1 MGENPEVDLAYEMQ
15 QDETMPIVVHPDRSV
30 PMSQHK
36 PQPKL
41 DDLKKK
47 TPSPKE
53 QDNVKG
59 GRARRGGDDDLKDLE
74 VER

>member
-1 MGENPEVDLAYEMQ
+1 
-15 QDETMPIVVHPDRSV
+15 
-30 PMSQHK
+30 MSQHK
-36 PQPKL
+36 PAPKL

-47 TPSPKE
+47 TPTQKE
-53 QDNVKG
+53 QDSVKG

>member
-1 MGENPEVDLAYEMQ
+1 
-15 QDETMPIVVHPDRSV
+15 MP
-30 PMSQHK
+30 QHK
-36 PQPKL
+36 PAPKL

-53 QDNVKG
+53 QDSVKG

>member
-1 MGENPEVDLAYEMQ
+1 
-15 QDETMPIVVHPDRSV
+15 
-30 PMSQHK
+30 MSKQNK
-36 PQPKL
+36 GTTKL

-47 TPSPKE
+47 APTP
-53 QDNVKG
+53 QQADQVRG